1 MNQKNNTENSKS
13 KSDEMDKQTKQVKD
27 SFPSFRS
34 IAKLYLYNF
43 LFFLIMGIVLFFLN
57 MCANMCANGFA
68 GKHSSHNLTSVI
80 GPYALIMFLVAAGGA
95 LLITAFYSVVLLIG
109 RLRFKL
115 SFHSDR
121 EYETYTRDL
130 NEGQRFGSDIILGN
144 TYLILFNTH
153 IHIDDIISVE
163 RKTDIIGTR
172 FEYML
177 CVQHYCGGM
186 TKSQKFCFSEEDYS
200 YYLPLLFEELKK
212 LDNGI
217 IIKD

>member
-13 KSDEMDKQTKQVKD
+13 KSDEMDKQTKQIKD

-34 IAKLYLYNF
+34 IAKLYLYYF
-43 LFFLIMGIVLFFLN
+43 LFFLIMGIVIFFFK
-57 MCANMCANGFA
+57 MCANGFA
-68 GKHSSHNLTSVI
+68 GKHSSHNLTSAI
-80 GPYALIMFLVAAGGA
+80 GQYALIMFLVAAGGA

-109 RLRFKL
+109 RLRFKH

-163 RKTDIIGTR
+163 RKTDIIGMR

-186 TKSQKFCFSEEDYS
+186 TKSQNFCFSEEDYS